1 MKLVERKMG
10 KVVQVLVG
18 NVADTLEKWPVDSCQ
33 IKYEGFVGDIHAG
46 LTMKTGGRQPH
57 YPKDTQIRN
66 YRQVSIVSVE
76 ELQSI
81 ADRMG
86 IDEIMPGW
94 IGANL
99 AVEGIPHLT
108 LLPPSTRIEFAGG
121 AVLVVDGENLP
132 CIHPGKIIQQN
143 FPNLDGLAET
153 FPKHSLGR
161 RGIVAWVEC
170 PGTIQTGNEITLHTP
185 DQESWQL
192 NN

>member
-86 IDEIMPGW
+86 INEIMPGW

-153 FPKHSLGR
+153 FPKYSLGR
-161 RGIVAWVEC
+161 RGVVAWVEC
-170 PGTIQTGNEITLHTP
+170 PGTIQTGNEITLHIP
-185 DQESWQL
+185 HQESWPL